1 MRRKQERERD
11 IYIKYIIT
19 YKINLDN
26 DNGVEVSV
34 GREMLDLLSTRE
46 L

>member
-1 MRRKQERERD
+1 MRRKQERERY